1 MIHARLSPSALAAN
15 ARAAGVTGA
24 VVDLRRDAWGHGIR
38 FTLPVLA
45 DCAVGGVIVD
55 ERDRGA
61 VVAAGVA
68 VTDAAATVDGRHL
81 FGLPRP
87 SAAAAAPVM
96 TASSRVLSL
105 KTLRRGEGVS
115 YGYTHRARE
124 DTRIALVSGGY
135 GQGVVRAL
143 GNRASVEIA
152 GDLHPIVG
160 RVAMDVFVVDVGS
173 AAVASG
179 DGVVL
184 FGGDGPAH
192 DAVRAWVAAT
202 GLDAA
207 ELVCAIGLRAHREVA
222 A

>member
-1 MIHARLSPSALAAN
+1 MIHAQLSPSALVAN
-15 ARAAGVTGA
+15 ARAAGVAGA

-38 FTLPVLA
+38 FALPVLA

-55 ERDRGA
+55 ERDHSAA
-61 VVAAGVA
+61 VEAGVEM
-68 VTDAAATVDGRHL
+68 TDAAATVDGRHL
-81 FGLPRP
+81 FGLPGP
-87 SAAAAAPVM
+87 SGAPGDPVM
-96 TASSRVLSL
+96 TARSRVLSL

-115 YGYTHRARE
+115 YGYTHRATE

-135 GQGVVRAL
+135 GQGVLRAL
-143 GNRASVEIA
+143 GNRVSVEIA
-152 GDLHPIVG
+152 GDLHPVVG
-160 RVAMDVFVVDVGS
+160 RVAMDVFVVDIGA

-179 DGVVL
+179 DEVVL
-184 FGGDGPAH
+184 FGGDGAAK
-192 DAVRAWVAAT
+192 DAVRSWVAAT